1 MLFLVRNRKSL
12 AAVIF
17 NSTLISLLLLSVYWN
32 VGVFPD
38 LNKYNLLDPD
48 QLDQANADYQNYI
61 KNLSGIAFMFSN
73 QLSFSASINVL
84 LQVPL

>member
-1 MLFLVRNRKSL
+1 M

-38 LNKYNLLDPD
+38 LTQYNLLEPD
-48 QLDQANADYQNYI
+48 ERDQASSDYGNYI
-61 KNLSGIAFMFSN
+61 KNLSGLAFMISN